1 MLENLAYGFSFVFQP
16 FPFLMLVFGVVIGVI
31 VGALPGI
38 TGSLGIILLL
48 PLVSQL
54 DSRVAM
60 VMLCGLF
67 CASMFGGSISAILIR
82 TPGGA
87 SAAATMMD
95 GYPLAQKGYAG
106 KAIGI
111 AAIASFFGG
120 ILSTAC
126 LILIAPQL
134 SKVALQFHGADF
146 FSLAVFGLSMI
157 GGSSGKNV
165 IKGLISGVFG
175 MFIATVG
182 IDSIMGTTRFTFGS
196 VALMNGF
203 PLLTVLIGVF
213 AVSEVFQSAGK
224 RFSEIDLPK
233 QELKNILPSWKEI
246 RSILKVSGI
255 SGLIGVFIGI
265 IPGTGGAISSFM
277 AYNFCKK
284 ISKNPEEWGQ
294 GSLEGIAAPESSNN
308 GTTGGA
314 LIPMLTLGVP
324 GDVVTS
330 VMLGALVLIGVR
342 PGPLIF
348 LEHAPLVYTIFAGM
362 IVIQFVMLAFSLG
375 FARISPVIL
384 KIPQTMLMPI
394 VMVLCVVGT
403 FSLSNQLYNVF
414 IALLFGLFGLFM
426 RRYDFPAA
434 PMVLGVILGPMA
446 EANLNRALV
455 VTNNDWTILFT
466 RPLSLTFLIVA
477 AGFIGMT
484 IYSNK
489 KDSRKEQAEKEAQ
502 A

>member
-1 MLENLAYGFSFVFQP
+1 MLENLAYGFSYVFQP
-16 FPFLMLVFGVVIGVI
+16 FPFLMLVFGVVLGVI

-38 TGSLGIILLL
+38 TGALGIILLL

-54 DSRVAM
+54 DNRIAM
-60 VMLCGLF
+60 IMLCGLF
-67 CASMFGGSISAILIR
+67 CASMFGGSISAILIQ

-87 SAAATMMD
+87 SAAATMLD

-111 AAIASFFGG
+111 AAIASFIGG
-120 ILSTAC
+120 IISTAC

-134 SKVALQFHGADF
+134 SKIALQFHGADF

-157 GGSSGKNV
+157 GGSSKNV
-165 IKGLISGVFG
+165 IKGLVSGVFG

-203 PLLTVLIGVF
+203 PLLTVLIGIF
-213 AVSEVFQSAGK
+213 AVSEVFHSAGK
-224 RFSEIDLPK
+224 SFSEIGLPK
-233 QELKNILPSWKEI
+233 QDLKNILPSWKEI

-284 ISKNPEEWGQ
+284 ISKRPEEWGQ
-294 GSLEGIAAPESSNN
+294 GTLEGIAAPESSNN

-348 LEHAPLVYTIFAGM
+348 VEHAPLVYTIFAGM

-375 FARISPVIL
+375 FARVSPIIL

-403 FSLSNQLYNVF
+403 FSLSNQLYHVF
-414 IALLFGLFGLFM
+414 IAMVFGLVGLFM

-446 EANLNRALV
+446 ETNLNRALI
-455 VTNNDWTILFT
+455 VTSNDWTILFT
-466 RPLSLTFLIVA
+466 RPLSLAFLIVSA
-477 AGFIGMT
+477 VFIGMSIHT
-484 IYSNK
+484 NI
-489 KDSRKEQAEKEAQ
+489 KDSKKEQAKKEAD